1 MGLCVCTGGPRSL
14 SLCRCLCVYVS
25 VCAEVY
31 VGLYAWV
38 YCTQLS
44 VCMYLCVH
52 VCVRYVSLCV
62 CICVRV
68 YTCLYVCLCVCVCAP
83 VCTLL
88 FLTPTPKA
96 DVPGQFYPAPC
107 PTLSPDASMNRGR
120 PREEADVPL
129 QVSSDK
135 IKLLRLTSH
144 PLRAHLF
151 ISCEKTFCLRQFPE
165 L

>member
-1 MGLCVCTGGPRSL
+1 MLVSVQVFMCVCVCVCRGLCGSVCMGLLHAVICMHVFVCACVCQV
-14 SLCRCLCVYVS
+14 CV
-25 VCAEVY
+25 
-31 VGLYAWV
+31 
-38 YCTQLS
+38 S
-44 VCMYLCVH
+44 VCMYMCTCIYVF
-52 VCVRYVSLCV
+52 VCVS
-62 CICVRV
+62 
-68 YTCLYVCLCVCVCAP
+68 VCLCVCTCVHTVIP
-83 VCTLL
+83 HSHTQR
-88 FLTPTPKA
+88 
-96 DVPGQFYPAPC
+96 DVPGQFYPAPR